1 MLSEDKNAW
10 AFCWFLLFC
19 LNKIIRRIKKCC
31 FKKWSYFKQLLVM
44 EEEKDLQETY
54 LAGDTTLVTN
64 QRRMNFRSFG
74 KPLRRRERAA
84 KPSVPQ

>member
-1 MLSEDKNAW
+1 
-10 AFCWFLLFC
+10 
-19 LNKIIRRIKKCC
+19 
-31 FKKWSYFKQLLVM
+31 M

-84 KPSVPQ
+84 KPSVPQWRSRQANGARSFLSGIWGHGKFTICEEILEQNF